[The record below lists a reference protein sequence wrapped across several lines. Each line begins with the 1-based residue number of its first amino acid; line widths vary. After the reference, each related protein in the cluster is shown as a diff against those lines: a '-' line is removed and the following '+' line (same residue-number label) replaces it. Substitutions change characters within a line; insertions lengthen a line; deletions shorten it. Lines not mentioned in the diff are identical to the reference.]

1 MEFEDIRDPA
11 VRQLLMDRLAKQKAL
26 KEAQDVQSNVRGID
40 LAGQALH
47 GLSNANQESVVYANR
62 LQDMGKAPQISRPE
76 RTEYD
81 PGTGAQDAARGVAS
95 AETGLA
101 NVGKDYALNR
111 SITDQD
117 EQNSP
122 ASSSSQSARDA
133 LLKVYPK
140 AAEMA
145 NFPNMTAAQVQK
157 VMGPLAAAR
166 QGELN
171 RYEKRAGRQAAA
183 DGSGGPKPERN
194 LTESQGKATSYGKRI
209 QQALGEMQ
217 DIQATGFDRTDLAS
231 GLSSSMLPNIA
242 RSDPAVRNDQ
252 AERNFVNAVLR
263 RESGAAIAPSEFESA
278 EEQYL
283 PRVGDGPGTLAQK
296 ARNRQQVLES
306 FKAESGPGWDR
317 VPDVM
322 VGDQSQ
328 SIPPSTEDTQ
338 AMEWA
343 QANPDDPRSQAILSH
358 AGGR

>member
-145 NFPNMTAAQVQK
+145 NFPNMTAAQIQK
-157 VMGPLAAAR
+157 IMGPLAAAR

-183 DGSGGPKPERN
+183 DKANAPKPERN
-194 LTESQGKATSYGKRI
+194 LTESQGKALMYGKRI
-209 QQALGEMQ
+209 EQAMGEMS
-217 DIQATGFDRTDLAS
+217 DISSTGFDRTDLAS
-231 GLSSSMLPNIA
+231 GLGSSLMPNIT
-242 RSDPAVRNDQ
+242 RTDEGVRNDQ
-252 AERNFVNAVLR
+252 AEANFLNAVLR
-263 RESGAAIAPSEFESA
+263 RESGSAINANEFDKGEK
-278 EEQYL
+278 QYF
-283 PRVGDGPGTLAQK
+283 PRVGDGAGTIAQK
-296 ARNRQQVLES
+296 ARNRQKVLES
-306 FKAESGPGWDR
+306 FKVESASGWDK
-317 VPDVM
+317 VPGG
-322 VGDQSQ
+322 VGGQS
-328 SIPPSTEDTQ
+328 SSTAVSTEDTQ

-343 QANPDDPRSQAILSH
+343 QANPDDPRAQAILSH